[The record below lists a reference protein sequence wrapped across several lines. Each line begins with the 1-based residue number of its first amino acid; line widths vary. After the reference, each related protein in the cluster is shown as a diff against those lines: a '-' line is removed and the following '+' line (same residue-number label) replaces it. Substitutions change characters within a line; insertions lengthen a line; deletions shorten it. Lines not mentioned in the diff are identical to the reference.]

1 MATEAVAA
9 VATDTVAREEEAV
22 AWYDVIRQEAKRPGV
37 DGLAFQN
44 HLYACFILMEDIAQ
58 GLLELKESV
67 VTGNGLSL
75 NLETQFGQIGVRYY
89 GFVMD
94 GRAVLRSWPAEY
106 KKGWLRVW
114 ASVAGV
120 GAADSIE
127 DAILA
132 VIQEEPDSWF
142 MNAMEHQ
149 GSLSADRVE
158 QALYLLH
165 PDWETKKVE
174 KPATATVTVEKKRR
188 LAVTRRH
195 HSKAG
200 KGTRLRRK
208 NTNPT
213 AH

>member
-1 MATEAVAA
+1 MAS
-9 VATDTVAREEEAV
+9 EE

-58 GLLELKESV
+58 GLLELKEGV
-67 VTGNGLSL
+67 VSGNGLSL

-106 KKGWLRVW
+106 KEGWLRVW
-114 ASVAGV
+114 ASVGKASVAGV
-120 GAADSIE
+120 GVADAIE